1 MKKKGFQLI
10 FSFLALCVC
19 SEIQGQ
25 EDNKKTKNTFNGSV
39 SLNYDFS
46 NNFTSNINLGYNR
59 KNYDLYMDYSVHSDR
74 IEISSELSRHFQ
86 NNTIFQTIET
96 EQHHLSHLINLQ
108 LYLRPSARN
117 SFLWDFKVHLHKITT
132 NQDIHNDEHNR
143 TVSDKK
149 IFESSLAYKH
159 VFEQNR
165 HELSMN
171 GIFSYTKHTRPSKYH
186 VNNLIAHVSKNK
198 ESPQYTRVQMNY
210 LKTLPDEG
218 KLEAGIAFF
227 SRWNKI
233 DYQFKASEDIQ
244 HSSPGNI
251 LDHNEYILSSHLT
264 YSAQAG
270 KRLSHKIGLQADFDM
285 NRSVFSLTD
294 QKKNSNRFY
303 LYPSLTV
310 KYNLSENQEL
320 AFHFTRQAS
329 RPDYIQLN
337 PSVIYID
344 RITTEQG
351 NPALRP
357 EITNRSE
364 INYLYS
370 GKQIQVLTTLYFDAT
385 EKFISPIYTFATDD
399 KLVLSYTN
407 GTMQNKIGL
416 DIEVPLELSSW
427 VSVNPAFSFTHTHTS
442 GKFEDI
448 NLHSDAFCWIG
459 DIGLTLTPHK
469 YTEFQANFRYRS
481 PTKIPQFKLKED
493 YFFDLSLRQGFLKDR
508 LQLSFSVT
516 DVFDTSEWDIR
527 SSGKQKPLK
536 NYSKEATH
544 AYWIGLTFRFNS
556 YKTREVPDNP
566 HPAKRSPI
574 RLGQ

>member
-10 FSFLALCVC
+10 FSFLTLCVC

-74 IEISSELSRHFQ
+74 IETSSELSRHFQ

-108 LYLRPSARN
+108 LYLRPSVHN
-117 SFLWDFKVHLHKITT
+117 SFLWDFKIHLPKITT
-132 NQDIHNDEHNR
+132 NQDINNNEHNR

-149 IFESSLAYKH
+149 IFESTLAYKH

-165 HELSMN
+165 HELSVN
-171 GIFSYTKHTRPSKYH
+171 GIFSYTKHICPSKYH
-186 VNNLIAHVSKNK
+186 VNNLIAHISRNK

-210 LKTLPDEG
+210 LKILSGEG

-233 DYQFKASEDIQ
+233 D
-244 HSSPGNI
+244 NI
-251 LDHNEYILSSHLT
+251 LNHNEYIFSSHLT
-264 YSAQAG
+264 HSAQAG
-270 KRLSHKIGLQADFDM
+270 KRLFHEIGLQADFDM
-285 NRSVFSLTD
+285 NRSTFSLTD

-303 LYPSLTV
+303 LYPLLTV

-320 AFHFTRQAS
+320 AFHFTRRAF

-337 PSVIYID
+337 PSMTYID

-351 NPALRP
+351 NPALRQ

-364 INYLYS
+364 ITHLYS
-370 GKQIQVLTTLYFDAT
+370 GKQTQVLTTLYFEAT
-385 EKFISPIYTFATDD
+385 EKFISPVYTFATDD

-416 DIEVPLELSSW
+416 DVEIPLELSSW
-427 VSVNPAFSFTHTHTS
+427 VSVTPAFSFTHTHTS
-442 GKFEDI
+442 GKFEGI

-459 DIGLTLTPHK
+459 DIRLALTPHK
-469 YTEFQANFRYRS
+469 YTEFQANFCYRS
-481 PTKIPQFKLKED
+481 PSKIPQFKLKED

-516 DVFDTSEWDIR
+516 DVFDTSEWNIHSTR
-527 SSGKQKPLK
+527 KQNPIK

-556 YKTREVPDNP
+556 YKTKEVPDDP
-566 HPAKRSPI
+566 HPVKRSPI

>member
-10 FSFLALCVC
+10 FSFLTLCVC

-25 EDNKKTKNTFNGSV
+25 EDNKKPKNTFNGSV

-59 KNYDLYMDYSVHSDR
+59 KKYDLYLDYSVHSDR
-74 IEISSELSRHFQ
+74 IEISSELSRYFQ
-86 NNTIFQTIET
+86 NNIIFQAIET
-96 EQHHLSHLINLQ
+96 EQHHLSYLINLQ
-108 LYLRPSARN
+108 LHLRPSIRN
-117 SFLWDFKVHLHKITT
+117 LFLWNFKVHLPKITT
-132 NQDIHNDEHNR
+132 NQDINDNEHNR
-143 TVSDKK
+143 TVSSKK
-149 IFESSLAYKH
+149 IFESFLAYKH

-165 HELSMN
+165 HELSVN
-171 GIFSYTKHTRPSKYH
+171 GIFSYTRHARPSKYH
-186 VNNLIAHVSKNK
+186 ENNVIAHLSKNE

-218 KLEAGIAFF
+218 KLETGITFF

-233 DYQFKASEDIQ
+233 DYLFKSSEDIQ
-244 HSSPGNI
+244 YSISGNI
-251 LDHNEYILSSHLT
+251 LDHNEYILSSHFT
-264 YSAQAG
+264 YSAQTG
-270 KRLSHKIGLQADFDM
+270 KRLFHEIGLQADFDM
-285 NRSVFSLTD
+285 NRSTFSLTN
-294 QKKNSNRFY
+294 QKKNTDRFY

-320 AFHFTRQAS
+320 AFHFTRRTT
-329 RPDYIQLN
+329 RPDYTQLN
-337 PSVIYID
+337 PSITYID
-344 RITTEQG
+344 RITLEQG
-351 NPALRP
+351 KPTLRP

-364 INYLYS
+364 IKHLYT
-370 GKQIQVLTTLYFDAT
+370 GKQIEVLTTLYFNAT
-385 EKFISPIYTFATDD
+385 EKFISPVYTFATDD

-407 GTMQNKIGL
+407 GTMQNKVGL
-416 DIEVPLELSSW
+416 DVEVPLELSSW
-427 VSVNPAFSFTHTHTS
+427 LSITPVLSFTHTHSS
-442 GKFEDI
+442 GRFKDMD
-448 NLHSDAFCWIG
+448 LHSDAFRWSGEIG
-459 DIGLTLTPHK
+459 MTLTPHK
-469 YTEFQANFRYRS
+469 YTEFQANFQYSS

-493 YFFDLSLRQGFLKDR
+493 YYFDLSIRQGFLKDR

-527 SSGKQKPLK
+527 STGKYNPLK

-556 YKTREVPDNP
+556 YKPREIPEDP
-566 HPAKRSPI
+566 HPIKRSPI